1 MKKRIIRLTEQDLHN
16 IIKES
21 VNNILL
27 EWMDYEDYEYIFK
40 YGSELGDFC
49 RKIYSYEDWLED
61 MESLIGSN
69 FTNGNYEQDYNDI
82 IVNFINDLYDNELS
96 ISIDE
101 LLNSNDVEY
110 ELKCAI
116 RDYVE
121 SDALSY

>member
-1 MKKRIIRLTEQDLHN
+1 
-16 IIKES
+16 
-21 VNNILL
+21 
-27 EWMDYEDYEYIFK
+27 MDYEDYEYIFK

-82 IVNFINDLYDNELS
+82 IVNFINDLYGNELS